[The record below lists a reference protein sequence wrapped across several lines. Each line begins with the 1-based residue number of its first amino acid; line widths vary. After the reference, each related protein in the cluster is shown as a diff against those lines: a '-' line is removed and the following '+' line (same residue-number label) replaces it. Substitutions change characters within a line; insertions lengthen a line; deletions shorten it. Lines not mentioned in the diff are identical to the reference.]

1 MDSSLLELRGV
12 GCGYDGKSVLTGIN
26 LTVEPGETVAL
37 LGPNGS
43 GKSTLLKAICKGVAL
58 QSGELTLEGREISK
72 MSHREVAR
80 IVAFVPQEESFK
92 FDFLVR
98 EVVTM
103 GRLPIS
109 DSLWDTRE
117 DVEAATEA
125 MREADCLHLEGRSVM
140 ELSGGEKQRVLI
152 ARALAQ
158 GSQVMLF
165 DEPTSHLDVEHQIA
179 VSELIKRLS
188 VQGRAIVTAIHDL
201 NLAPLIA
208 DRAVLLKDGQIGLDA
223 PMTEALESAMLDQVY
238 NVRFIRSQL
247 ENGRMVVLPEANFLG

>member
-1 MDSSLLELRGV
+1 M
-12 GCGYDGKSVLTGIN
+12 
-26 LTVEPGETVAL
+26 P
-37 LGPNGS
+37 S